1 MNVTKELL
9 FSIYTAIAE
18 DVTLRSA
25 IAEFYVIYP
34 AIAESKFCNCGSA
47 IAGDI
52 LQLQNFAVF
61 FFSRY
66 VYVIK

>member
-34 AIAESKFCNCGSA
+34 AIAESKFCNCGRYSA
-47 IAGDI
+47 IAEFCC
-52 LQLQNFAVF
+52 LFLF
-61 FFSRY
+61 
-66 VYVIK
+66 